1 MYEKKATI
9 VRQIGLCAR
18 PATFLIQKA
27 NEFKS
32 SIWIEKDER
41 RVNAKSLLGVLSLGV
56 AQGATINIIADGQDE
71 ITAVNTL
78 CELIN
83 SDFAE

>member
-9 VRQIGLCAR
+9 MKQVGLYAR

-71 ITAVNTL
+71 VAAVDTL
-78 CELIN
+78 CDLIN
-83 SDFAE
+83 SDFEE